1 MLIPSIHERKTWLI
15 FLLVLVVGANFYFN
29 FSFKQSLEER
39 ANSIDRVFGK
49 ILLPVQYL
57 VATGKMTV
65 SDSAL
70 NLKEL
75 SQAKEI
81 NVELLKRLDEQERQL
96 KTLTEMQLE
105 NERLRSLVSFREKF
119 RYEVI
124 AARIIGTD
132 PSALFKTLILNR
144 GSSDG
149 IQEGMAV
156 ISTAGVVG
164 KIFQVESGRS
174 RVLLINDI
182 NSRVD
187 AVVQRS
193 RTRAIVAGS
202 LGGEIFLRHLPR
214 RQDLQVG
221 DVLVTSGMDEI
232 FPSGVEIGKI
242 LSVRKDPNLVLEE
255 ALLEPSV
262 DFSAI
267 EEVLIVKKRG
277 EP

>member
-15 FLLVLVVGANFYFN
+15 FLLVLVVGGNFYFN

-39 ANSIDRVFGK
+39 AISIDRVCGK
-49 ILLPVQYL
+49 ILLPLQSL
-57 VATGKMTV
+57 VATGKITV

-81 NVELLKRLDEQERQL
+81 NVDLLKRLHEQERHL
-96 KTLTEMQLE
+96 KTLGELKLE
-105 NERLRSLVSFREKF
+105 NERLRSIVSFREKF
-119 RYEVI
+119 TYEVI

-132 PSALFKTLILNR
+132 PSALFKTLIVNR
-144 GSSDG
+144 GSEDG

-156 ISTAGVVG
+156 ISTTGVVG
-164 KIFQVESGRS
+164 KIFQVESARS
-174 RVLLINDI
+174 RVLLISDI

-221 DVLVTSGMDEI
+221 DVLVSSGMDEV

-255 ALLEPSV
+255 AVLEPSV
-262 DFSAI
+262 DFGAL